1 METLGTC
8 TCVQSVAKDSR
19 TPAYTSDHVRISQD
33 NSDMLYS
40 PGKSIYCTEEPV
52 LDTHRTYG
60 DQNNV
65 IVAAKAPE
73 DVSIPP
79 NEQKPLNSPVGA
91 NLQHIV
97 RQTASWGTFRMY

>member
-1 METLGTC
+1 M
-8 TCVQSVAKDSR
+8 
-19 TPAYTSDHVRISQD
+19 
-33 NSDMLYS
+33 
-40 PGKSIYCTEEPV
+40 
-52 LDTHRTYG
+52 DTHRTYG